1 MTTSDGGSARAGLP
15 TAPELHGTDLGAFV
29 DGPSAKQAP
38 TAFPSVE
45 QISGWAN
52 EFFRS
57 IGSADAVERGVP
69 TYSGMPSGLPAPPPG
84 AIGRRAAS
92 ETPNKPFVQ
101 STPSLPLP
109 AADPNVGS
117 LLDHRPDVIQPSIV
131 GSPTLGGIDPIGRG
145 AGIPQPQSR
154 GREALATLDPSASP
168 AVPYYLLER
177 ADATQSVPYFMERG
191 ESVPAAG
198 QLDIPSLDAGQPDVW
213 RVPSLGGPAGTA
225 GRAAPSGVPAGRAAP
240 SGVPATSSSGL
251 HTRGAPATSSDFRT
265 RGAPASSDA
274 RPAAAYGG
282 RQATAPRGHARGLNV
297 EAVRAD
303 FPILTERVNGKPLV
317 WLDNAAT
324 TQKPNAVIERLSY
337 FYRHEN
343 SNIHRGAHTLAARS
357 TDAYEAARETVRR
370 FLNAGSTEEIVFVR
384 GATEGINLIAN
395 SWGGRFVEAGDEV
408 IVSRIEHHSNIVP
421 WQMLCAR
428 VGARLR
434 VAEVDDSGQIRLDQ
448 YERLFNKHTRLV
460 AVTHVSNALGTI
472 VPVQAMIQI
481 AHRHG
486 ARVLIDGAQSVCHM
500 PVDVQALDAD
510 FLVFSGHKIFGPT
523 GIGVVYGKESLLAA
537 MPPWQGGGNMIGDVT
552 FDKTQ
557 YQPPPAR
564 FEAGTGNIADAVGL
578 ATALEYLEGLGLENV
593 ARHEHDL
600 LEYGTAKLLEIPG
613 LHLIGT
619 AKEKAAVLGF
629 VLENMPAEQVGSAL
643 ASEGI
648 AVRSGHHC
656 AQPAL
661 RRFGHEATVRP
672 SLAVYNNHADID
684 ALVAVLRDLQSR
696 WLR

>member
-29 DGPSAKQAP
+29 DGPSAKQPP
-38 TAFPSVE
+38 TAFPSLE

-52 EFFRS
+52 EFFRTA
-57 IGSADAVERGVP
+57 GSADAVERGVP
-69 TYSGMPSGLPAPPPG
+69 TYSGLPSGFPAPPPN
-84 AIGRRAAS
+84 ALGRRAAS
-92 ETPNKPFVQ
+92 ETPNMPFVQ
-101 STPSLPLP
+101 STPNLPLP
-109 AADPNVGS
+109 AADPNFGS

-177 ADATQSVPYFMERG
+177 ADVTQSVPYFMERG
-191 ESVPAAG
+191 EAVPAAG
-198 QLDIPSLDAGQPDVW
+198 QLDIPSLDAGQPDAW
-213 RVPSLGGPAGTA
+213 RVPSLGSPAVGSAGTA
-225 GRAAPSGVPAGRAAP
+225 GRGMPSGGAPGLSSGVP
-240 SGVPATSSSGL
+240 SGGAPATSRDL
-251 HTRGAPATSSDFRT
+251 HTRGAPAKSRDLDA
-265 RGAPASSDA
+265 RGAPAA
-274 RPAAAYGG
+274 HGG
-282 RQATAPRGHARGLNV
+282 RQANAARGGARGLNV
-297 EAVRAD
+297 ESVRAD

-370 FLNAGSTEEIVFVR
+370 FLNAGSAEEIVFVR
-384 GATEGINLIAN
+384 GATEGINLVAN

-434 VAEVDDSGQIRLDQ
+434 VAEVDDTGQIRLDQ

-578 ATALEYLEGLGLENV
+578 ATALEYLESLGLENV
-593 ARHEHDL
+593 ARYEHEL